1 MGAGQVQGGGCGRVI
16 LARKSVVVGPC
27 IVGLTSEPILA
38 SEVVVMSRTAVRG
51 FLALPS
57 LPALPALL
65 AFLAATAA
73 TAAATPAVAGQ
84 VFIPVAG
91 HHAPGSQIAYRTEVW
106 VTNPGQAEAQVV
118 ARFVEQGADG
128 TAPHAG
134 EAVVTIPAGATVLLV
149 KVAPNGEG
157 GMLEVSAAA
166 ALEVR
171 ARLDALP
178 ASGASA
184 AGGGN
189 VASDAVD
196 GIELISGPDA
206 LNGMDALAAL
216 AELPALPAI
225 DAPDRSRQSWSSAA
239 IQAVSAVGALAA
251 GGVAH
256 LQGLGRQPGGEVTDL
271 GLVNLSEQAAR
282 CQVSAFAS
290 DGSRVAAPATVNL
303 PPLGTLQLED
313 AFGSL
318 GEQRLS
324 GGRFAVSCDRQF
336 YAYAA
341 VFAAGGSVIE
351 AVVPSQGL
359 ADPPATGSA
368 AASTPVAAPD
378 AAGTAGAGL
387 DSAAA
392 PAGAAVP
399 ERSTSASGVVTL
411 VVPGTFLHAT
421 AINSFISYDLAAR
434 PGLAYHRATVDFDLT
449 ISDFNHV
456 LLFTGVTSFR
466 RPHKN
471 RKDRVLYYAMQL
483 VNRNQKT
490 ILDLGIQDRLART
503 QGPWQARHT
512 YHLTFTYDLRGRQ
525 VKLDLF
531 ENGQHIYQIAGPS
544 LHFDLSANANPLTVD
559 FGQTGIGDGAYGPPL
574 GWTYANLSVQ
584 LQP

>member
-1 MGAGQVQGGGCGRVI
+1 
-16 LARKSVVVGPC
+16 
-27 IVGLTSEPILA
+27 
-38 SEVVVMSRTAVRG
+38 MSRTAVRG

-57 LPALPALL
+57 VPVLPVLL
-65 AFLAATAA
+65 AFLAVSAASAAGAASAT
-73 TAAATPAVAGQ
+73 TAAAEPAVAGQ
-84 VFIPVAG
+84 VFIPVVG
-91 HHAPGSQIAYRTEVW
+91 HHAPGSQVSYRTEVW
-106 VTNPGQAEAQVV
+106 VTNPGQAEAQAV

-134 EAVVTIPAGATVLLV
+134 EAVFTVPAGATVLLV
-149 KVAPNGEG
+149 KAAANGDG
-157 GMLEVSAAA
+157 GMLEISTAA

-184 AGGGN
+184 AGGTGL
-189 VASDAVD
+189 VSDAPG
-196 GIELISGPDA
+196 GIEVIASPEAIDA
-206 LNGMDALAAL
+206 IDAMDAVAA
-216 AELPALPAI
+216 LPALPGTPATG
-225 DAPDRSRQSWSSAA
+225 APDRSRPSWSHTAIQSVSAA
-239 IQAVSAVGALAA
+239 GALGA
-251 GGVAH
+251 GEVAH
-256 LQGLGRQPGGEVTDL
+256 LQGVGRQPGGEVTDL
-271 GLVNLSEQAAR
+271 GLLDLAAQAAL

-290 DGSRVAAPATVNL
+290 DGSRVGAPVTISL

-318 GEQRLS
+318 GEQRLT
-324 GGRFAVSCDRQF
+324 GGRFEVSCDQPF
-336 YAYAA
+336 HAHAT

-351 AVVPSQGL
+351 AVAPSQGF
-359 ADPPATGSA
+359 AEPAAAGSA
-368 AASTPVAAPD
+368 AAAAPVAPPD
-378 AAGTAGAGL
+378 AAGTAGTGL
-387 DSAAA
+387 DPAAA

-399 ERSTSASGVVTL
+399 QRSTSASGVVTL

-421 AINSFISYDLAAR
+421 AADSFISYDLAATR
-434 PGLAYHRATVDFDLT
+434 GVAYHRATVDFDLT

-466 RPHKN
+466 RPNKN
-471 RKDRVLYYAMQL
+471 RKNRVLYYAMQL

-490 ILDLGIQDRLART
+490 ILDLGIQDRLTRT
-503 QGPWQARHT
+503 QGPWQAGHT

-531 ENGQHIYQIAGPS
+531 ENGQHIYQIAGPT
-544 LHFDLSANANPLTVD
+544 LHPDLSANANPLTVD

-574 GWTYANLSVQ
+574 GWTYANLNVQ

>member
-1 MGAGQVQGGGCGRVI
+1 V
-16 LARKSVVVGPC
+16 
-27 IVGLTSEPILA
+27 
-38 SEVVVMSRTAVRG
+38 
-51 FLALPS
+51 
-57 LPALPALL
+57 LL
-65 AFLAATAA
+65 AFLAAAA
-73 TAAATPAVAGQ
+73 AAAAATPAVAGQ

-91 HHAPGSQIAYRTEVW
+91 HHVPGSQVAYRTEVW
-106 VTNPGQAEAQVV
+106 VTNLGQAEAQAI

-134 EAVVTIPAGATVLLV
+134 EAVVTVPAGATVLLV

-184 AGGGN
+184 SGGAS

-196 GIELISGPDA
+196 GIEMIADPDA
-206 LNGMDALAAL
+206 
-216 AELPALPAI
+216 I
-225 DAPDRSRQSWSSAA
+225 DSRASDRSRQPWSSTA
-239 IQAVSAVGALAA
+239 IQAVSAAAALAA
-251 GGVAH
+251 GEVAH
-256 LQGLGRQPGGEVTDL
+256 LQGLGRHPGGEVTDL
-271 GLVNLSEQAAR
+271 GLVNLSELAAR
-282 CQVSAFAS
+282 CQVSAFAA
-290 DGSRVAAPATVNL
+290 DGSRLGAPATVSL
-303 PPLGTLQLED
+303 PPLGTRQLED

-324 GGRFAVSCDRQF
+324 GGRFEVSCDQPF

-351 AVVPSQGL
+351 AVAPSQSL
-359 ADPPATGSA
+359 ADPA
-368 AASTPVAAPD
+368 AAGLVAAAATVAPPD
-378 AAGTAGAGL
+378 VAGSAGAGL
-387 DSAAA
+387 DPAAA
-392 PAGAAVP
+392 PPGAAVP

-411 VVPGTFLHAT
+411 AVPGTFLRAT
-421 AINSFISYDLAAR
+421 ALNSFISYDLAAQ
-434 PGLAYHRATVDFDLT
+434 PGIAYHRATVDFDLT

-490 ILDLGIQDRLART
+490 ILDLGIQDRLTRT
-503 QGPWQARHT
+503 QGPWQAGHT

-531 ENGQHIYQIAGPS
+531 ENGQHIYQIAGPT
-544 LHFDLSANANPLTVD
+544 LHSDLSANANPLTVD

-574 GWTYANLSVQ
+574 GWTYANLNVI